1 MNRKLFIL
9 SLVLL
14 SALSSCDN
22 INKKPIAYIDFSS
35 MWDYSPNNKE
45 QVTEM
50 WDVLHTT
57 ATLQGIVNRE
67 KPIIYINYV
76 KNHMME
82 ADRFWWNYYRQKG
95 RWLAKRDTVVYDN
108 VVQLIE
114 QYAKHID
121 GAVVYDSNIAS
132 TSCVASA
139 VAGIENLVA
148 IRYDKR
154 KGSLYDKLVNQGPK
168 LKVKV

>member
-1 MNRKLFIL
+1 
-9 SLVLL
+9 
-14 SALSSCDN
+14 
-22 INKKPIAYIDFSS
+22 

-82 ADRFWWNYYRQKG
+82 ADRFWWNYYRQEG
-95 RWLAKRDTVVYDN
+95 RWLAERDTVLYDD
-108 VVQLIE
+108 VVQLVTK
-114 QYAKHID
+114 YSK
-121 GAVVYDSNIAS
+121 
-132 TSCVASA
+132 
-139 VAGIENLVA
+139 
-148 IRYDKR
+148 
-154 KGSLYDKLVNQGPK
+154 P
-168 LKVKV
+168 